1 MIPIQ
6 TQEQPPAALLVYAPG
21 TDGNELQGLTDTLG
35 ITHAASIHL
44 TTHPAGAQY
53 GLGTGKAAEIVQA
66 AQDAGADCIIF
77 DFPLTPTHQ
86 RNWER
91 LAGIPVF
98 DRHEVILR
106 IFAGRAQTKE
116 AVLQVELAK
125 LSYSL
130 PRLAHMYGDM
140 ARQRGGNYGSKGSG
154 ETQLEL
160 DRRSVKERIAQV
172 RKELAQVEKDR
183 LTQRKKRNR
192 IPLASCALV
201 GYTNAG
207 KSSLLNALTG
217 SSVLAEDKLFAT
229 LDPSTRRLHLGNGG
243 GILLTDTV
251 GFIHNL
257 PHTLIEAFKSTLEEA
272 CTADLLLVVL
282 DSSDPAADKQ
292 YQTVISVLDEIGAL
306 SQERILVFNKIDCL
320 EHAAIP
326 AITTHGEQQISV
338 SAKTG
343 SGLAAL
349 TEAICARVFGPIRTI
364 SLPLSSNA
372 LITEIRRTG
381 IIYQQEWASD
391 SVQLTARV
399 PSQILAQIKSYLV
412 H

>member
-320 EHAAIP
+320 EHATIP

>member
-1 MIPIQ
+1 M
-6 TQEQPPAALLVYAPG
+6 YAPG

-106 IFAGRAQTKE
+106 IFADRAQTKE

-326 AITTHGEQQISV
+326 AITTHGEQHISV

-364 SLPLSSNA
+364 CLPLSSNA

>member
-192 IPLASCALV
+192 IPLSSCALV

>member
-217 SSVLAEDKLFAT
+217 SSILAEDKLFAT

-364 SLPLSSNA
+364 CLPLSSNA

>member
-106 IFAGRAQTKE
+106 IFAGRAQTKK

-282 DSSDPAADKQ
+282 DSSDSAADKQ

>member
-1 MIPIQ
+1 ME
-6 TQEQPPAALLVYAPG
+6 TAEAFFLL
-21 TDGNELQGLTDTLG
+21 
-35 ITHAASIHL
+35 I
-44 TTHPAGAQY
+44 
-53 GLGTGKAAEIVQA
+53 
-66 AQDAGADCIIF
+66 
-77 DFPLTPTHQ
+77 
-86 RNWER
+86 
-91 LAGIPVF
+91 
-98 DRHEVILR
+98 
-106 IFAGRAQTKE
+106 
-116 AVLQVELAK
+116 
-125 LSYSL
+125 
-130 PRLAHMYGDM
+130 
-140 ARQRGGNYGSKGSG
+140 
-154 ETQLEL
+154 
-160 DRRSVKERIAQV
+160 
-172 RKELAQVEKDR
+172 
-183 LTQRKKRNR
+183 
-192 IPLASCALV
+192 
-201 GYTNAG
+201 
-207 KSSLLNALTG
+207 
-217 SSVLAEDKLFAT
+217 
-229 LDPSTRRLHLGNGG
+229 
-243 GILLTDTV
+243 
-251 GFIHNL
+251 
-257 PHTLIEAFKSTLEEA
+257 IEAFKSTLEEA

-364 SLPLSSNA
+364 CLPLSSNA

>member
-364 SLPLSSNA
+364 CLPLSSNA

-399 PSQILAQIKSYLV
+399 PRQILAQIKSYLV

>member
-192 IPLASCALV
+192 IPLSSCALV

-364 SLPLSSNA
+364 CLPLSSNA

>member
-35 ITHAASIHL
+35 ITHAASVHL

-364 SLPLSSNA
+364 CLPLSSNA

>member
-207 KSSLLNALTG
+207 KSNLLNALTG

-326 AITTHGEQQISV
+326 AITTHGEQHISV

>member
-207 KSSLLNALTG
+207 KSNLLNALTG

>member
-53 GLGTGKAAEIVQA
+53 GLGTGKAAEIVQT

-106 IFAGRAQTKE
+106 IFADRAQTKE

-326 AITTHGEQQISV
+326 AITTHGEQHISV

>member
-399 PSQILAQIKSYLV
+399 PRQILAQIKSYLV

>member
-106 IFAGRAQTKE
+106 IFADRAQTKE